1 MTKLT
6 NSRASDLLAH
16 ARTSREA
23 AEAVVVEFDRRLAKR
38 AAKESSQANAS
49 IAKHAATNR
58 AAAARILAG
67 FTPKRSA
74 KKAPAK
80 AEAEIPSMA
89 AFLEGLSAAQR
100 KALAALLA

>member
-1 MTKLT
+1 MKLT

-38 AAKESSQANAS
+38 SAKESSLANAS

-67 FTPKRSA
+67 FTPAKRT
-74 KKAPAK
+74 KKAPAAK
-80 AEAEIPSMA
+80 AEAEAVPMA
-89 AFLEGLSAAQR
+89 AFLEGLTPAQR